1 MYKVLIVED
10 TQECADVLRNHLAH
24 YSDETGEQFQV
35 TWLATAFDFVDSK
48 QTYDL
53 IFMDIGLPGINGMEA
68 AQQLREHDTQTQLIF
83 VTDLAQYA
91 VKGYTVDALDFIV
104 KPVAYYDFAL
114 RMERAMR
121 VLRRNAGRSVYIPT
135 KDGVRIMPL
144 SQVVAI
150 EINRHNLI
158 YHLEG
163 EAEPFVFRGSL
174 NKVEEDLAG
183 TSFVRI
189 SNSCIVN
196 MDYVRRISGSEV
208 RMASDEVYYISRT
221 KRKEALAA
229 IARYYGGNE

>member
-10 TQECADVLRNHLAH
+10 MQDCADVLRGHLAR

-35 TWLATAFDFVDSK
+35 TWITTAFDIVESK

-91 VKGYTVDALDFIV
+91 VKGYTVDALDFVV
-104 KPVAYYDFAL
+104 KPVTYYDFAL

-150 EINRHNLI
+150 EINRHNLM
-158 YHLEG
+158 YHLDG

-196 MDYVRRISGSEV
+196 MDYVRRISGAEIFMSTG
-208 RMASDEVYYISRT
+208 DVYYISRT
-221 KRKEALAA
+221 KRKDALAA

>member
-10 TQECADVLRNHLAH
+10 SQECADLLRGHLAR
-24 YSDETGEQFQV
+24 YSEETEEQFQI
-35 TWLATAFDFVDSK
+35 TWLTTAFDFVESK

-68 AQQLREHDTQTQLIF
+68 AQQLREHDTETPLIF

-104 KPVAYYDFAL
+104 KPVTYYDFAL

-121 VLRRNAGRSVYIPT
+121 VLRRNTGRSVYIPT

-150 EINRHNLI
+150 EINRHNLV
-158 YHLEG
+158 YHLDG
-163 EAEPFVFRGSL
+163 EEETFIFRGSL

-196 MDYVRRISGSEV
+196 MDYVRRISGAEIH
-208 RMASDEVYYISRT
+208 MADGDVYYISRT

>member
-10 TQECADVLRNHLAH
+10 MPECADVLKNHLAR
-24 YSDETGEQFQV
+24 YSDESGEQFQV
-35 TWLATAFDFVDSK
+35 TWLTTAFDFVESK
-48 QTYDL
+48 QAYDL

-68 AQQLREHDTQTQLIF
+68 AQLLREHDSETQLIF

-91 VKGYTVDALDFIV
+91 VKGYTVDALDFVV
-104 KPVAYYDFAL
+104 KPVTYYDFAL

-121 VLRRNAGRSVYIPT
+121 VLRRNNGRCVYIPT
-135 KDGVRIMPL
+135 KDGMRVMPL
-144 SQVVAI
+144 SQVLAI
-150 EINRHNLI
+150 EINRHNLV

-163 EAEPFVFRGSL
+163 EDEPFIVRGSL

-196 MDYVRRISGSEV
+196 MDFVRRISGAEV
-208 RMASDEVYYISRT
+208 LMASGDVYYISRT
-221 KRKEALAA
+221 KRKDALAA

>member
-10 TQECADVLRNHLAH
+10 SQECADVLRNHLAH

-35 TWLATAFDFVDSK
+35 TWLTTAFDFVESK

-53 IFMDIGLPGINGMEA
+53 VFMDIGLPGINGMEA

-114 RMERAMR
+114 RMERAIR

-158 YHLEG
+158 YHLDG
-163 EAEPFVFRGSL
+163 ESEPFVFRGSL
-174 NKVEEDLAG
+174 NKVEEELTG

-208 RMASDEVYYISRT
+208 HMASDEVYYISRT